1 MAGIALEY
9 WRGNPACSYV
19 RLVTHYLPATSRGF
33 SLGRFRAP
41 DGSTFTGL
49 AVDQR
54 VRPLAEGTPEPAHL
68 LASWAT
74 SRDELADLAGTSSGR
89 WYDASDLVP
98 LAPLEPGQILQAG
111 ANYRKHVVDIVI
123 SELDDDSQGRTP
135 GEKRAYAETMMDTRA
150 ATGDPYVFFGAPSAV
165 CGALDNV
172 ILPVRAG
179 AKHDWELELAVVIGR
194 AGYRIPRDQ
203 ALRHVA
209 GYTIVNDITSRDLVY
224 RRDLPKL
231 GTDWLAAKNS
241 PTFLPTGPV
250 IVPAE
255 FVADPMDLRVTLRHN
270 GIVRQDESTADMIF
284 DLARIVAY
292 ASQRVA
298 LRPGDLILTG
308 SPAGNGAAWGVF
320 LQDGDVIEAEITG
333 LGRQRNQCVDE
344 APVAPAATIAEAA
357 R

>member
-1 MAGIALEY
+1 
-9 WRGNPACSYV
+9 
-19 RLVTHYLPATSRGF
+19 VTEYLPSPSRGF

-49 AVDQR
+49 AVGQR
-54 VRPLAEGTPEPAHL
+54 VRSLDEGTQSSHPVQLLSSWAASRDRLSE
-68 LASWAT
+68 LASK
-74 SRDELADLAGTSSGR
+74 AGGP
-89 WYDASDLVP
+89 WYEAQDLVP
-98 LAPLEPGQILQAG
+98 LAPLDPGQILQAG

-135 GEKRAYAETMMDTRA
+135 VEKRAFAETMMDTRA

-165 CGALDNV
+165 CGPIDDIV
-172 ILPVRAG
+172 LPVRAG
-179 AKHDWELELAVVIGR
+179 AKHDWELELGVVIGH
-194 AGYRIPRDQ
+194 AGYRIRRDQ
-203 ALRHVA
+203 ALQHVA

-224 RRDLPKL
+224 RRDLAKI

-255 FVADPMDLRVTLRHN
+255 FVDDPMDLRVTLRHN
-270 GIVRQDESTADMIF
+270 GTVRQDESTADMIF
-284 DLARIVAY
+284 DIARIIEY
-292 ASQRVA
+292 TSHRVA

-320 LQDGDVIEAEITG
+320 LHDGDVIESEITG
-333 LGRQRNQCVDE
+333 LGRQLNRCVDE
-344 APVAPAATIAEAA
+344 K
-357 R
+357 